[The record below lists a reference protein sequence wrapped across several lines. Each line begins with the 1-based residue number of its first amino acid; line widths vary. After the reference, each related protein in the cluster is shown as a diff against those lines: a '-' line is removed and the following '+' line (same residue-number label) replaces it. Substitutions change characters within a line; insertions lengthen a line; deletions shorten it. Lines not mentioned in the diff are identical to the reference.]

1 MNKPLLELFELG
13 GKNNFEFR
21 YKTVESFENVATLDT
36 DNRVITVTIGD
47 PTDDELDVILT
58 DVKNDLQKFLNQV
71 TTK

>member
-21 YKTVESFENVATLDT
+21 YKNTETLENVATLDT
-36 DNRVITVTIGD
+36 DNRIITVSIGD
-47 PTDDELDVILT
+47 PTDEVLDVILN
-58 DVKNDLQKFLNQV
+58 DLKRDLQKFLDQV

>member
-21 YKTVESFENVATLDT
+21 YKNTETLENVATLDT
-36 DNRVITVTIGD
+36 DNRIITVSIGD
-47 PTDDELDVILT
+47 PTDEVLDVVLN
-58 DVKNDLQKFLNQV
+58 DLKSDLQKFLNQV

>member
-21 YKTVESFENVATLDT
+21 YKNTETLENVVTLDT
-36 DNRVITVTIGD
+36 DNRIISVSIGD
-47 PTDDELDVILT
+47 PTDEDLDVILNDLKT
-58 DVKNDLQKFLNQV
+58 DLQKFLNQV